1 MKFGFNQVIHPTPDQ
16 LKKVFNTFFATTSII
31 ALALQCFPQIPQ
43 HANDVINQWVVSSNT
58 FVFGIT
64 RMFGISAKPP
74 GQ

>member
-1 MKFGFNQVIHPTPDQ
+1 MKFGFYQIFHPTPYQ
-16 LKKVFNTFFATTSII
+16 LKKVFTTFFATTSII

-43 HANDVINQWVVSSNT
+43 HANDVINQWVVSSNA

-64 RMFGISAKPP
+64 RMFGINAKPP